1 MTLSREGD
9 RLRKIFAEGA
19 PDWLEEYT
27 LKDLSAEQV
36 IDLLDTQTFFEL
48 MNTPYPS
55 DRVAVL
61 DRLVRERLIDEINGT
76 YAIRRLGGLLL
87 ARKLSAF
94 PDLARKAPRVV
105 VYTGTSKAETR
116 LDQTGGRG
124 YAAGFQPLVAF
135 VMA

>member
-76 YAIRRLGGLLL
+76 YAIRRLRWASSCPEVVSVPGFSAQGSESSRLLGN
-87 ARKLSAF
+87 F
-94 PDLARKAPRVV
+94 
-105 VYTGTSKAETR
+105 
-116 LDQTGGRG
+116 
-124 YAAGFQPLVAF
+124 
-135 VMA
+135 